1 MSRTADQQMI
11 ESRRILYGLS
21 LDLGRDGSNAG
32 LTAEPPRTQR
42 KRKEYR
48 IDCESRSVRNP
59 CMARRSLRLRG
70 EVLSNL
76 LIGTS
81 SIGKAYYLT
90 ICSSAYLFI

>member
-1 MSRTADQQMI
+1 
-11 ESRRILYGLS
+11 
-21 LDLGRDGSNAG
+21 
-32 LTAEPPRTQR
+32 
-42 KRKEYR
+42 
-48 IDCESRSVRNP
+48 
-59 CMARRSLRLRG
+59 MARRSLRLRG